1 MEETKEKLLESLKG
15 LEEAQKEGKEGGSL
29 KAPLPYIE
37 NRITTTS
44 QRVGEALEKAQ
55 RERGEEIK
63 ALEEEKKDFQEL
75 KANFPRLYGKMKREF
90 TKNPEKEKDFLKH
103 IAKAFF
109 PFVEEFRKLQ
119 PDLVKQY
126 EEEFKDKPIYELIK
140 IFYDSA
146 LKITDEEI
154 KRREASLFAPLD
166 LSRRHGRKEE
176 RALSIPFPPELS
188 KITKKET
195 SFLISGEDERIKTYI
210 AQKVGLLKNR
220 DPEGLR
226 KITEKPIL
234 DIKEI
239 KKVCKVGERK
249 AYEIL
254 QTFSK
259 VNFITPVPVDTDKDG
274 DLFIHYLKVKA
285 KKDGTGENLLKPF
298 LSLDALQYIQAYG
311 QKVFFPPVD
320 SKEVSSLDNF
330 SFKLLKK
337 LGAIQHQ
344 IEGHQTK
351 EPPREFWLQI
361 NTRVLYEDFL
371 NEATEDQ
378 NRHKNRLKEKF
389 LKALSQLTENGL
401 FLKPP
406 FLCEPYFTKDWNLNR
421 APRVGNSPD
430 LMKGEKVSLE
440 AMKRAGTTW
449 ADIMERSLLFCLSF
463 ISMDQRGRER
473 VRCSIEAK
481 RKRRA
486 KQREAIKNCAVKP
499 SEKKPRTAPPKVD
512 QRPPEG
518 PAYVFPDV
526 E

>member
-55 RERGEEIK
+55 RERGKEIK
-63 ALEEEKKDFQEL
+63 ALEEEKEETRKLKRDFPQMYRKIKEGFEKFPEDKEKFL
-75 KANFPRLYGKMKREF
+75 KSFLPYWKLLKPALQKA
-90 TKNPEKEKDFLKH
+90 NPEKKIPEIDISFPLQDIIKSFYESTLYYIEEDLK
-103 IAKAFF
+103 K
-109 PFVEEFRKLQ
+109 
-119 PDLVKQY
+119 
-126 EEEFKDKPIYELIK
+126 
-140 IFYDSA
+140 
-146 LKITDEEI
+146 
-154 KRREASLFAPLD
+154 REASLYAPLD
-166 LSRRHGRKEE
+166 LSRKHGRKEE

-210 AQKVGLLKNR
+210 AQKVGLLKNK

-226 KITEKPIL
+226 EITEKPIL

-311 QKVFFPPVD
+311 QKVYFPPVD

-371 NEATEDQ
+371 NEATEDK
-378 NRHKNRLKEKF
+378 NGHKNRLKEKF

-406 FLCEPYFTKDWNLNR
+406 FLCEPYYTKDWNLNR

-440 AMKRAGTTW
+440 AMKKAGTTW
-449 ADIMERSLLFCLSF
+449 ADIMGRSLLFCLSF
-463 ISMDQRGRER
+463 RSMDQRGRER
-473 VRCSIEAK
+473 VRCSIEAN

-486 KQREAIKNCAVKP
+486 QKEAQKKGRKGKAPTKP
-499 SEKKPRTAPPKVD
+499 QKVD